1 MAEEDGPED
10 GPEDGLP
17 GLYRSQLR
25 REGNRWQLVAEDQ
38 ALPRTEPPGI
48 VPALENAISIL
59 DYINRTPP
67 HVATLAEISSTLAIS
82 KSHCHNI
89 LKTLT
94 HFGWLRFDGRLKTY
108 ELGSGII
115 AAASSLHGGFVLDRI
130 RAELTQLVLRI
141 GIPAVLAQPLPD
153 DSFVVV
159 EKFNLPNAMEVSFSI
174 GHHFPRDS
182 TANSRAYLAWQPEE
196 KIEAWMRA
204 WAPVRYTRATL
215 LSEEEVRREIAATR
229 RRGYARS
236 AAEFTEGLM
245 ALGMP
250 IFDKRGEVAYV
261 FTCSG
266 LMTSMAPREPVL
278 AHEIMHAAAAINAAV
293 MARVPAGFPLGPGN
307 RAVG

>member
-1 MAEEDGPED
+1 MVEEDGPRD
-10 GPEDGLP
+10 DPA

-25 REGNRWQLVAEDQ
+25 REGNRWQLIAEDQ
-38 ALPRTEPPGI
+38 ALPRTRAPGI
-48 VPALENAISIL
+48 VPALENAILIL

-89 LKTLT
+89 LKTLA

-115 AAASSLHGGFVLDRI
+115 AVASSLHGGPVLDRI
-130 RAELTQLVLRI
+130 RAELTRLVLRI
-141 GIPAVLAQPLPD
+141 GIPSVLAQPLPD
-153 DSFVVV
+153 DSFVVID
-159 EKFNLPNAMEVSFSI
+159 KFNLPNAMEVSFPI

-182 TANSRAYLAWQPEE
+182 TANSRAYIAWQSEE
-196 KIEAWMRA
+196 RIEAWMRG
-204 WAPVRYTRATL
+204 WSPVRYTRSSL
-215 LSEEEVRREIAATR
+215 LSEGEVRHEIAETR

-236 AAEFTEGLM
+236 VGEFTEGLM

-250 IFDKRGEVAYV
+250 IFDKQGEVAYV

-266 LMTSMAPREPVL
+266 LLSNMAPREPVL
-278 AHEIMHAAAAINAAV
+278 AQEIIRAAAAINASV
-293 MARVPAGFPLGPGN
+293 LGRVPSGFPVAPTGLPLG
-307 RAVG
+307 

>member
-1 MAEEDGPED
+1 MTEQRDPDAGI
-10 GPEDGLP
+10 P

-25 REGNRWQLVAEDQ
+25 QQGDRWQLVAQDHD
-38 ALPRTEPPGI
+38 LPGAEPPGI
-48 VPALENAISIL
+48 VPALENAIAIL

-67 HVATLAEISSTLAIS
+67 HVTSLAELSATLGIS

-89 LKTLT
+89 LKTLA

-108 ELGSGII
+108 ELAPGILTI
-115 AAASSLHGGFVLDRI
+115 ASSLHGAPALDRI

-141 GIPAVLAQPLPD
+141 GIPSVLAQPMPD

-159 EKFNLPNAMEVSFSI
+159 DKFNLPNAMEVSFPV

-182 TANSRAYLAWQPEE
+182 TANSRAYLAWQPDER
-196 KIEAWMRA
+196 IDAWMRA
-204 WAPVRYTRATL
+204 WRPVRYTAATL
-215 LSEEEVRREIAATR
+215 LTAEEVRAEIAATR

-236 AAEFTEGLM
+236 RGEFTEGLM

-250 IFDKRGEVAYV
+250 IFDRSGEVAYV

-266 LMTSMAPREPVL
+266 LMASMAPREEAIAQEIVL
-278 AHEIMHAAAAINAAV
+278 TAAAINAAMLARTPPDFP
-293 MARVPAGFPLGPGN
+293 MAMPG
-307 RAVG
+307 RAIG